1 MVDHVTLETDASGRI
16 VMVEPEL
23 RKGLTRRVFRYL
35 SDGSL
40 EWAAY
45 ADWQR
50 DGERA
55 RFFGF
60 ASRELPASMRC
71 D

>member
-1 MVDHVTLETDASGRI
+1 MIDYVTLETGSNGSI

-23 RKGLTRRVFRYL
+23 REGLTRRVFRRMP
-35 SDGSL
+35 DGSL

-45 ADWQR
+45 TDWQVCN
-50 DGERA
+50 ERA

-60 ASRELPASMRC
+60 ASGELPSSMTS
-71 D
+71 